1 MEDEGFQK
9 TKPMFERIEKKPVST
24 EDFEGESEKEIVAQ
38 QVKKRS
44 SLIEYKKRQFSKE
57 ENLKNGSIFE
67 RISWGVIPENKL

>member
-9 TKPMFERIEKKPVST
+9 TKPMFERIEKKAVNT

-38 QVKKRS
+38 QVKKRG

-57 ENLKNGSIFE
+57 ENLKNGSIF
-67 RISWGVIPENKL
+67 